1 MHIFLFKIEP
11 RKLRVYLATLAQKL
25 GDFTTMAFQP
35 LTLMWHATGRPDI
48 FKKITISETEINDG
62 NYFTLTGVRCPLL
75 RVETPFR
82 DDEIFHGTLLSKGGE
97 TLSPQNACDEY
108 IEQLK
113 YRREKNE
120 LIQDLRCNGR
130 TLSKNWVRAIGGTWV
145 LELAAIRMDSVPSL
159 ITEDK
164 RISGLEREIKELREK
179 NAILQSGKG
188 ALQEALDRSSLQSAE
203 KIQRLN
209 KEISR
214 LKTSETENKLFQE
227 SMGIARKQGA
237 VIDDMDREN
246 KKLKESISVLQS
258 DKEALDKTIAQLRD
272 MNESQRIKC
281 NLIDV
286 ENKELKKKA
295 IVREERVVDL
305 KSKRDALDRS
315 LTQLRSNIQGV
326 CIASYKEI
334 EELKTS
340 REYVSR
346 LRHTI
351 CPNKKYWIDEVKQ
364 KHSEKLK
371 DLVKA
376 LGKKHVAKREKLIA
390 EKEMFTK
397 RVFELTE
404 EIASLKQV
412 DDSKSQVQS
421 LKLQLAAEKRIS
433 QKYARDL
440 QERDNQQSVLTAM

>member
-35 LTLMWHATGRPDI
+35 FTLMWHATGRPDI

-62 NYFTLTGVRCPLL
+62 NYFTLTGARCPLL

-82 DDEIFHGTLLSKGGE
+82 DEEIFHGTLLSKGGE

-145 LELAAIRMDSVPSL
+145 LEIAAIRMDSVPSL

-179 NAILQSGKG
+179 NATLQSKK
-188 ALQEALDRSSLQSAE
+188 EALDWSSLESAE

-237 VIDDMDREN
+237 VIDDVDREN
-246 KKLKESISVLQS
+246 KKLKETISLLQS
-258 DKEALDKTIAQLRD
+258 DKEALDKKITQLRD
-272 MNESQRIKC
+272 MNESQRIKF
-281 NLIDV
+281 NLIDL
-286 ENKELKKKA
+286 ENKNLKKKA

-305 KSKRDALDRS
+305 KSKRDALDRT
-315 LTQLRSNIQGV
+315 LTQLRSTVQEECN
-326 CIASYKEI
+326 ALYNEI
-334 EELKTS
+334 EELKSS

-351 CPNKKYWIDEVKQ
+351 CPSKKYWIDEVKQ

-390 EKEMFTK
+390 EKETFVK

-440 QERDNQQSVLTAM
+440 QERDKQQSVLTAM